1 MPDRRLGVY
10 QATKAF
16 PELTTTRLY
25 IAFAKGQISAV
36 RQGQRLYFLPA
47 DLERFRVS
55 LVVKQAADAQNAE
68 LMARRAKDAA
78 RRAKA
83 RASIE
88 AAAAIA
94 RAKNLS

>member
-1 MPDRRLGVY
+1 
-10 QATKAF
+10 
-16 PELTTTRLY
+16 
-25 IAFAKGQISAV
+25 
-36 RQGQRLYFLPA
+36 
-47 DLERFRVS
+47 
-55 LVVKQAADAQNAE
+55 VVKQAADAQNAE

-83 RASIE
+83 RASID

>member
-55 LVVKQAADAQNAE
+55 LGGQAGR
-68 LMARRAKDAA
+68 RRAERRVDGAA
-78 RRAKA
+78 GQGRG
-83 RASIE
+83 ASGQGE
-88 AAAAIA
+88 
-94 RAKNLS
+94 SVD